1 MVEDVLAFAALPL
14 AAAVVFTGIH
24 TWFGLQVLRR
34 NVVFADLALAQ
45 VSALG
50 ATVAVV
56 AGHAVQSP
64 AGYAYTLAFTA
75 VGALLLTASRGLAR
89 SVRQEAFIGVLYV
102 FATAATVLVVDRSP
116 QGAEHVKKMLVGG
129 ILSVTGDELLKFVVL
144 YGIIGAFHWLIR
156 RPLLAAA
163 GNEDGRKFLG
173 WDLVFYLS
181 FGVVVTSSVATAG
194 VLLVFCFLIVPALVG
209 NLFSSRVGVALT
221 IGWVAGAVA
230 SAAGIFGSFLLDA
243 PTGAVTVLAFA
254 ATLLLVG
261 AIRAFITTPA
271 TQRRR
276 NRRVG
281 LHVGGL
287 IVCLLLGLS
296 GAWVVIAPAGDHP
309 LLAAIER
316 ATGIGPDRFMTE
328 TERTNYLEATEV
340 ERRHTTEIDRLND
353 RERRSRWQGEEL
365 TADEIRRMG
374 SMQQTLTE
382 MGRGERFVIDYLRTR
397 GRERE
402 RWYLGLPL
410 AVIALIGAATIA
422 RRGLRGLGLRNQ
434 ADAGYRRLNWFCRN
448 SDLRTPAHPTGVKPR
463 ARFASPMRNM
473 IRCWSSR
480 RR

>member
-1 MVEDVLAFAALPL
+1 MLEDILAFAALPL
-14 AAAVVFTGIH
+14 AAAIVFTGIH

-56 AGHAVQSP
+56 AGHAVQSA
-64 AGYAYTLAFTA
+64 AGYAYTLIFTA

-129 ILSVTGDELLKFVVL
+129 ILSVTADELLRFVVL
-144 YGIIGAFHWLIR
+144 YSVIGAVHWIIR

-163 GNEDGRKFLG
+163 DNDDGRKNVGRYLV

-181 FGVVVTSSVATAG
+181 FGLVVTSSVATAG
-194 VLLVFCFLIVPALVG
+194 VLLVFCFLIVPALIG
-209 NLFSSRVGVALT
+209 NLFSSRIGMALM
-221 IGWVAGAVA
+221 IGWLAGAAA

-243 PTGAVTVLAFA
+243 PTGAVTVVAFA
-254 ATLLLVG
+254 AALVIAG
-261 AIRAFITTPA
+261 AIRAFMTAPA
-271 TQRRR
+271 TERSR

-281 LHVGGL
+281 LYLGGL
-287 IVCLLLGLS
+287 VFCVVLGLS
-296 GAWVVIAPAGDHP
+296 GAWVVAAPAGDHP
-309 LLAAIER
+309 ILAAIEM
-316 ATGIGPDRFMTE
+316 ATGIGPDRFMTT
-328 TERTNYLEATEV
+328 TERADYLEAAV
-340 ERRHTTEIDRLND
+340 IERRHKAEIDRLYD
-353 RERRSRWQGEEL
+353 RERQSRWQGDEL

-402 RWYLGLPL
+402 RWYVGLPL
-410 AVIALIGAATIA
+410 AAIGFVGAATIA
-422 RRGLRGLGLRNQ
+422 RRAR
-434 ADAGYRRLNWFCRN
+434 
-448 SDLRTPAHPTGVKPR
+448 R
-463 ARFASPMRNM
+463 AR
-473 IRCWSSR
+473 
-480 RR
+480 

>member
-1 MVEDVLAFAALPL
+1 MLEDILAFAALPL

-56 AGHAVQSP
+56 AGHAVQSA
-64 AGYAYTLAFTA
+64 AGYAYTLIFTA

-129 ILSVTGDELLKFVVL
+129 ILSVTADELLRFVVL
-144 YGIIGAFHWLIR
+144 YSVIGAVHWIIR

-163 GNEDGRKFLG
+163 DNDDGRKNVGRYLV

-181 FGVVVTSSVATAG
+181 FGLVVTSSVATAG
-194 VLLVFCFLIVPALVG
+194 VLLVFCFLIVPALIG
-209 NLFSSRVGVALT
+209 NLFSSRIGMALM
-221 IGWVAGAVA
+221 IGWLAGAAA

-243 PTGAVTVLAFA
+243 PTGAVTVVAFA
-254 ATLLLVG
+254 AALVIAG
-261 AIRAFITTPA
+261 AIRAFMTAPA
-271 TQRRR
+271 TERSR

-281 LHVGGL
+281 LYLGGL
-287 IVCLLLGLS
+287 VFCVVLGLS
-296 GAWVVIAPAGDHP
+296 GAWVVAAPAGDHP
-309 LLAAIER
+309 ILAAIEM
-316 ATGIGPDRFMTE
+316 ATGIGPDRFMTT
-328 TERTNYLEATEV
+328 TERADYLEAAV
-340 ERRHTTEIDRLND
+340 IERRHKAEIDRLYD
-353 RERRSRWQGEEL
+353 RERQSRWQGDEL

-402 RWYLGLPL
+402 RWYVGLPL
-410 AVIALIGAATIA
+410 AAIGFVGAATIA
-422 RRGLRGLGLRNQ
+422 RRAR
-434 ADAGYRRLNWFCRN
+434 
-448 SDLRTPAHPTGVKPR
+448 R
-463 ARFASPMRNM
+463 AR
-473 IRCWSSR
+473 
-480 RR
+480 